1 MTTSGL
7 ICTDIE
13 ASTGVT
19 VGVTGLTAIQTDVSE
34 KLQDALLPYL
44 AVVVGLAFILLMVVF
59 RSILVPLTATIGF
72 LLSVLATLGATI
84 LVFQEGV
91 GGLFEGAPLM
101 SFMPILVI
109 GIVFGLAMDYQVFL
123 VTRMR
128 EAFVHGDTA
137 PEAVV
142 DGFRHGARV
151 VAAAAAIMISVFAAF
166 MLQDEPLIQ
175 SIGFA
180 LAAAVFF
187 DAVIVRMTLIPA
199 LMYLMGDTAWWLP
212 RWLDRILPDVDVEG
226 QQLGRPGQTP
236 ARETSPDADG
246 PDGTE
251 GERELVDAGRHR
263 A

>member
-1 MTTSGL
+1 
-7 ICTDIE
+7 
-13 ASTGVT
+13 
-19 VGVTGLTAIQTDVSE
+19 
-34 KLQDALLPYL
+34 
-44 AVVVGLAFILLMVVF
+44 MVVF

-91 GGLFEGAPLM
+91 GGLFDGAPLM

-137 PEAVV
+137 REAVV

-199 LMYLMGDTAWWLP
+199 LMYLMGDRAWWLP

-226 QQLGRPGQTP
+226 EKLGRPGQTP
-236 ARETSPDADG
+236 ARETSPSRRRRLRRASASSSVRAGTG
-246 PDGTE
+246 PDHPPQPRAPACVVQVGA
-251 GERELVDAGRHR
+251 LVCRAAPGRPGAR
-263 A
+263 VSGW